1 MAIVVVVAVDD
12 VVDFGIVDVVDVVV
26 FVAVVAD
33 VDVWCPSS
41 TCPSKST
48 TFSTAIKFKAANL
61 HPGQKK
67 LIF

>member
-12 VVDFGIVDVVDVVV
+12 VVDFGIVDVVV

>member
-1 MAIVVVVAVDD
+1 MEIVVVDG
-12 VVDFGIVDVVDVVV
+12 VVDFDVADIVV
-26 FVAVVAD
+26 FVVVVD
-33 VDVWCPSS
+33 VDVWCSSS

-61 HPGQKK
+61 HPGQLK